1 MTEHIEDGIAR
12 HAYAQGEDP
21 VEHAVR
27 RAAIEIEVAD
37 EVTVSRLEDPAAC
50 PIYGATPTAESTA
63 RRIIGRL
70 LTLGWT
76 QPAAQAPAPTKGT
89 AMTAADLHEEL
100 GVLLA
105 EGHGHLPVV
114 LTDTDPDGTG
124 AVYEPTEVGLLLGDD
139 DVDWVAIELTATDTA
154 GEASPT

>member
-1 MTEHIEDGIAR
+1 VTEHIEDGLAR
-12 HAYAQGEDP
+12 HAYAHGEDP

-37 EVTVSRLEDPAAC
+37 EVTVSRLENPAAC

-70 LTLGWT
+70 LNLGWAP
-76 QPAAQAPAPTKGT
+76 PAAEPPAPTKGT
-89 AMTAADLHEEL
+89 AADLHEQL

-105 EGHGHLPVV
+105 EGHGHLRVM
-114 LTDTDPDGTG
+114 LTDVDPDGTG

-139 DVDWVAIELTATDTA
+139 GVDWVEIDLTAADTA
-154 GEASPT
+154 AEASPT